1 MDVRFVSPAG
11 VEVFDAAE
19 LPALLART
27 DGLVWVDVPVWDEQ
41 AERTLRTTFGFHPL
55 AIRDSA
61 NRNQVPKI
69 HRYDDHLFLVLHA
82 PQPGAGGHVHYVE
95 LDQFIGDRYLVTVHG
110 PLNPAVDQAAAMVEV
125 DAVLGRLKSG
135 KLKPDKAFELS
146 YALLTA
152 LTGRLRTYTAELT
165 KDVWM
170 LEQRVTGDHLGD
182 PETFLDEMFRARH
195 GLLTV
200 STMSALSREVYG
212 RMVTITACGP
222 GHGQSLLLDAVDQFH
237 HLSVMA
243 DTQKSYLQGTI
254 EFYQARTN
262 TKMTIAA
269 ERLAVIAAVT
279 LPITALSSVLG
290 MNLIVNGETHWLPA
304 GRHTRRHAGHVDD
317 AAGVGEAQG
326 LVLAD
331 ELVSRRG
338 SRQTTEPARC
348 DHSRTARACRAAHA
362 PAGQVCRDLQ
372 SVPLADRTGTEG
384 ALRGGGRG
392 TGRFAGSVGRRAVPA
407 RRLCRAG
414 DLT

>member
-11 VEVFDAAE
+11 VDVFDAAE

-41 AERTLRTTFGFHPL
+41 AEQTLSTTFGFHPL

-110 PLNPAVDQAAAMVEV
+110 PLNPAVDQTAAMVEV
-125 DAVLGRLKSG
+125 DAVLGRLNAG

-146 YALLTA
+146 YAFLTA

-182 PETFLDEMFRARH
+182 PESFLDEMFRARH

-200 STMSALSREVYG
+200 STMSALSREVYS
-212 RMVTITACGP
+212 RMATITACGP

-290 MNLIVNGETHWLPA
+290 MNLIVNGETQWLPL
-304 GRHTRRHAGHVDD
+304 
-317 AAGVGEAQG
+317 AATLAVMLAMSTTL
-326 LVLAD
+326 LVWAK
-331 ELVSRRG
+331 RKG
-338 SRQTTEPARC
+338 W
-348 DHSRTARACRAAHA
+348 
-362 PAGQVCRDLQ
+362 
-372 SVPLADRTGTEG
+372 
-384 ALRGGGRG
+384 
-392 TGRFAGSVGRRAVPA
+392 F
-407 RRLCRAG
+407 
-414 DLT
+414 

>member
-1 MDVRFVSPAG
+1 MHVRFVSPAG
-11 VEVFDAAE
+11 VELYDAAE
-19 LPALLART
+19 LPTLLARD

-41 AERTLRTTFGFHPL
+41 AEQTLSSIFGFHPL

-61 NRNQVPKI
+61 HRNQVPKI

-110 PLNPAVDQAAAMVEV
+110 PLNPAVDPASAMVEV
-125 DAVLGRLKSG
+125 DTVLARLASG
-135 KLKPDKAFELS
+135 KLKPDKGFELS

-182 PETFLDEMFRARH
+182 PESFLDEMFRARH

-200 STMSALSREVYG
+200 STMSTLSREVYS
-212 RMVTITACGP
+212 RMVTIVAFGP
-222 GHGQSLLLDAVDQFH
+222 GPGQLLLEDAVDQFQ

-243 DTQKSYLQGTI
+243 DSQKAYLHGTI

-262 TKMTIAA
+262 TKMTVAA

-290 MNLIVNGETHWLPA
+290 MNVIVNQQTHWIAL
-304 GRHTRRHAGHVDD
+304 T
-317 AAGVGEAQG
+317 
-326 LVLAD
+326 VLLAVM
-331 ELVSRRG
+331 LAMS
-338 SRQTTEPARC
+338 TTLLIWAKRK
-348 DHSRTARACRAAHA
+348 
-362 PAGQVCRDLQ
+362 GW
-372 SVPLADRTGTEG
+372 
-384 ALRGGGRG
+384 
-392 TGRFAGSVGRRAVPA
+392 F
-407 RRLCRAG
+407 
-414 DLT
+414 

>member
-11 VEVFDAAE
+11 VERFDAAD
-19 LPALLART
+19 LPALLARA
-27 DGLVWVDVPVWDEQ
+27 DGLVWVDIPEWDDQ
-41 AERTLRTTFGFHPL
+41 AEQTLTTTFGFHPL

-82 PQPGAGGHVHYVE
+82 PQPGLGGHVHYVE
-95 LDQFIGDRYLVTVHG
+95 LDQFIGERYLVTVHG
-110 PLNPAVDQAAAMVEV
+110 PLNPAVDPSSARVEV
-125 DAVLGRLKSG
+125 DAVLARLNSG

-152 LTGRLRTYTAELT
+152 LTGRLRGYTAELT
-165 KDVWM
+165 KDVWA
-170 LEQRVTGDHLGD
+170 LEQRVTGGHLGD

-200 STMSALSREVYG
+200 STMAALSREVYS
-212 RMVTITACGP
+212 RMVTISAFGK
-222 GHGQSLLLDAVDQFH
+222 GRGQALLVDAVDQFH

-243 DTQKSYLQGTI
+243 DSQKAYLHGTI

-290 MNLIVNGETHWLPA
+290 MNLIVNVQTHWTALTVTLA
-304 GRHTRRHAGHVDD
+304 VMLAMSTTL
-317 AAGVGEAQG
+317 
-326 LVLAD
+326 LVWAK
-331 ELVSRRG
+331 RKG
-338 SRQTTEPARC
+338 W
-348 DHSRTARACRAAHA
+348 
-362 PAGQVCRDLQ
+362 
-372 SVPLADRTGTEG
+372 
-384 ALRGGGRG
+384 
-392 TGRFAGSVGRRAVPA
+392 F
-407 RRLCRAG
+407 
-414 DLT
+414 